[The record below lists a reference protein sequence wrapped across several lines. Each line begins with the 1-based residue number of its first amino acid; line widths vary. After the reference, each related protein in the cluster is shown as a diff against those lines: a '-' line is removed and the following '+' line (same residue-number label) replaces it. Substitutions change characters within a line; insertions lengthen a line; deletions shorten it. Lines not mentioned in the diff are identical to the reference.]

1 MIETNDIKINY
12 LQSQT
17 NKKNRDEFLE
27 NFIKTR
33 KKNNLYNN
41 KISSVRNIEKNETIP
56 SNNISKSD
64 EKLLQNKIPRL
75 QNYMESMKEF
85 VNDFKENFN
94 DTLASD
100 EDKHHRNRTSGIP
113 DNAFYT
119 MIMNIKDFFCVF
131 IENFWNICA

>member
-1 MIETNDIKINY
+1 MIETNDIRINY

-17 NKKNRDEFLE
+17 NKKNRNDLLE

-64 EKLLQNKIPRL
+64 EKLLQNK
-75 QNYMESMKEF
+75 
-85 VNDFKENFN
+85 DFKFI
-94 DTLASD
+94 L
-100 EDKHHRNRTSGIP
+100 
-113 DNAFYT
+113 
-119 MIMNIKDFFCVF
+119 IKIF
-131 IENFWNICA
+131 IAK